1 MIYKFSADKQLLDL
15 ELITK
20 ELQATYWASNRTA
33 REIQKSVEQSLCFGA
48 YIDQEQIGF
57 ARVVTD
63 FSTIA
68 YLCDVFVVKK
78 HQGQGVGKLLMNEV
92 LNHPD
97 LIGIAWFLRTR
108 DAHHLYEKFGFSVNE
123 QPRRYME
130 RKAQKA

>member
-20 ELQATYWASNRTA
+20 ELQATYWASDRTA
-33 REIQKSVEQSLCFGA
+33 QQIQKSIEHSLCFGA
-48 YIDQEQIGF
+48 YLDKEQIGF

-68 YLCDVFVVKK
+68 YLCDVFVVEKY
-78 HQGQGVGKLLMNEV
+78 QGHGVGKLLMHEV

-97 LIGIAWFLRTR
+97 LNAVGWFLRTR
-108 DAHHLYEKFGFSVNE
+108 DAHGLYEKFGFLFLGKKEMREKKNIPCE
-123 QPRRYME
+123 
-130 RKAQKA
+130 